1 MRNITRRKKSLV
13 LGSFLV
19 ALSGCTDY
27 LFPSQPPENVETNQL
42 SASSDQKNLSEIA
55 KDPVSALE
63 KVAGTADIEDPDEA
77 YRQRQ
82 LEREALMKRLEAKQ
96 KEMAETDNSESLL
109 SGALLNPD
117 GSFAAPGQ
125 NTALITSMSDD
136 ERRRLLDAIHT
147 QLAEYQNLGI
157 PPIRDE
163 RADLLMPRIFF
174 DYDKSAVRNEFKD
187 RLLQISRNLLRELE
201 RRGDMIL
208 QVEGH
213 ADERGNEE
221 YNLVLGHQR
230 ANSVKDLLKSY
241 VADPATLQTVS
252 FGEEFPAVPQSNEQA
267 WSQNRR
273 VQFTFLLRP

>member
-1 MRNITRRKKSLV
+1 MRSITRKKKSLV
-13 LGSFLV
+13 LGTFLL

-27 LFPSQPPENVETNQL
+27 LFPPQPSESVDTKQF
-42 SASSDQKNLSEIA
+42 SANSDQNKLSEIA
-55 KDPVSALE
+55 KNPTSALE
-63 KVAGTADIEDPDEA
+63 KVDGNTSVGDSEKV

-96 KEMAETDNSESLL
+96 KEILENDTSDIKL

-117 GSFAAPGQ
+117 GNFAAPGQ

-136 ERRRLLDAIHT
+136 ERRRLLDAIHK

-163 RADLLMPRIFF
+163 RADLLMPRIYF
-174 DYDKSAVRNEFKD
+174 DFDKSLVRNDFKD

-221 YNLVLGHQR
+221 YNIVLGHQR
-230 ANSVKDLLKSY
+230 ANSVKELLKSY

-252 FGEEFPAVPQSNEQA
+252 FGEEFPAAPQSNERA

-273 VQFTFLLRP
+273 VQFTFLIRP

>member
-1 MRNITRRKKSLV
+1 
-13 LGSFLV
+13 
-19 ALSGCTDY
+19 
-27 LFPSQPPENVETNQL
+27 
-42 SASSDQKNLSEIA
+42 
-55 KDPVSALE
+55 
-63 KVAGTADIEDPDEA
+63 
-77 YRQRQ
+77 
-82 LEREALMKRLEAKQ
+82 
-96 KEMAETDNSESLL
+96 
-109 SGALLNPD
+109 
-117 GSFAAPGQ
+117 
-125 NTALITSMSDD
+125 
-136 ERRRLLDAIHT
+136 
-147 QLAEYQNLGI
+147 
-157 PPIRDE
+157 
-163 RADLLMPRIFF
+163 MPRIFF

-252 FGEEFPAVPQSNEQA
+252 FGEEFPAIPQSNEQA